1 MEMNKNWGQRFKE
14 TSVLFQ
20 ILKRYIVV
28 WWDNL
33 AYKGLIMNKF
43 DLITDTPMVEGENQT
58 LEVVSWLLDT
68 HHGVRMST
76 NMYTH
81 IIHKNV
87 KKYFQNFPKV
97 RSG

>member
-14 TSVLFQ
+14 TSVLFH
-20 ILKRYIVV
+20 ILKRYIVA

-43 DLITDTPMVEGENQT
+43 DLITDTLMVEGENQT

-68 HHGVRMST
+68 HHGVCMST

-87 KKYFQNFPKV
+87 KKYFKIFPKV